1 MVMVFFGTN
10 RNMTGTPEEI
20 EFGDGFNPDGPGALR
35 FGWADVPE
43 SCFDDDTK
51 LQHFSKHV
59 YVFCRVFFDEDPH
72 VVSHIFDDVSP
83 LETLLQFLCSK
94 GIPNAPA
101 DHRSKEQTAQQSSCD
116 SVSCPEGSQSDRANQ
131 RTCGY

>member
-51 LQHFSKHV
+51 LGDIRIDVLPERLAPTPDGIRGFEIGRAHV
-59 YVFCRVFFDEDPH
+59 
-72 VVSHIFDDVSP
+72 
-83 LETLLQFLCSK
+83 
-94 GIPNAPA
+94 
-101 DHRSKEQTAQQSSCD
+101 
-116 SVSCPEGSQSDRANQ
+116 
-131 RTCGY
+131 